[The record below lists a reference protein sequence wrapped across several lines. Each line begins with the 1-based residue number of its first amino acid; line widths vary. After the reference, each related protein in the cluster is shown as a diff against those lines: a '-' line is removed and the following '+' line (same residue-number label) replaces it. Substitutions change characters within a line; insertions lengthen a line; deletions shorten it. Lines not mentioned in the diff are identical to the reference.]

1 MKPEHAPRRAIIRD
15 WMALP
20 REQRHSVEQATAFAA
35 RAARMHDFRCAGD
48 RSARILAWLRPRI
61 GWP

>member
-20 REQRHSVEQATAFAA
+20 PEQRHSAEQAAAFAL
-35 RAARMHDFRCAGD
+35 RSAATHSFDCAGD
-48 RSARILAWLRPRI
+48 RPARILTWLRPRI
-61 GWP
+61 GRP